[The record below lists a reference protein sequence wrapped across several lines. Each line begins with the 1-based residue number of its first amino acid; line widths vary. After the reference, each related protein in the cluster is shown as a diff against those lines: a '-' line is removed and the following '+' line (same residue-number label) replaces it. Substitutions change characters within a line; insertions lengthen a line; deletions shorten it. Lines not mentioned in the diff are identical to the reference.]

1 MNDVDIK
8 WIKNKEEALQYY
20 MNKNRNA
27 GLTLTLIY
35 MVLNIV
41 CAPLVFYMFI
51 NSSNPKIPI
60 IGAMIL
66 TYLIAMLFHLGLIE
80 VRNQYQFKR
89 KEDFSYYDYLKNKNK
104 PKKQFKLI

>member
-20 MNKNRNA
+20 MNKNRNT
-27 GLTLTLIY
+27 GLEVVLSY

-41 CAPLVFYMFI
+41 CAPLLFNMFI
-51 NSSNPKIPI
+51 NLSNPKVPI

-66 TYLIAMLFHLGLIE
+66 TYLIAMLLHLGLIE
-80 VRNQYQFKR
+80 LRNQYQFKR
-89 KEDFSYYDYLKNKNK
+89 KEDFSYYNYLKNKNK